1 MSDRAFG
8 LHVHTGHM
16 FSTSVIASTIRF
28 KMSVGIGNFLKML
41 MKRGLKPNYDVEK
54 KIEKHKVS
62 TKSRRKSKYNQRE
75 NQRKSIGEKKK
86 QKIYNKSK
94 KNIRLGGSDKGNH

>member
-16 FSTSVIASTIRF
+16 FSTSVIASTFRF
-28 KMSVGIGNFLKML
+28 KMLICIGNFLKML
-41 MKRGLKPNYDVEK
+41 MKRGLQPNYDVQK

-75 NQRKSIGEKKK
+75 NQRKSIGEEKK
-86 QKIYNKSK
+86 QNLK
-94 KNIRLGGSDKGNH
+94 